1 MFLTDKAPT
10 PAIANDIILTIFLFE
25 IYHSMHS
32 FFCTL
37 ICTSWQ
43 YYLLIDEKYTLFFRN
58 FAVQKK
64 SHKSILVLYIV
75 LEIGIVL

>member
-1 MFLTDKAPT
+1 
-10 PAIANDIILTIFLFE
+10 
-25 IYHSMHS
+25 MHS

-37 ICTSWQ
+37 ICASWQ